1 MNMSDTMS
9 ALHRVL
15 TALAVLGEASPT
27 DIAGKAGLGYSTVP
41 PKLRTLQTDD
51 LAVRTADGSGKTLWK
66 LTPKGVLAAAV
77 TPDAAPAELL
87 AADGTVPDQPDTE
100 AADPAADHD
109 ADAPSP
115 AGEDEQPQDEPI
127 TTETAES
134 AATETSPQVGP
145 TDETGAEAAAGP
157 QAEQAEP
164 AAGDADT
171 IGSEPD
177 DQQDAGDNDGA
188 EGADALPEPD
198 DEDTV
203 EPPAEPAL
211 DVEAATSGTCSGDEA
226 LAESTAT
233 ATPLTD
239 EPPVDEPAAL
249 TGADEATPASRP
261 EAGEDAAAPTTT
273 DGEAIDGDATERAK
287 ARPAGGLRAEVLQIL
302 RDNPGQSFKVSQMC
316 KAIEAASTGPKKQ
329 LGGSVANALA
339 KLANLGEA
347 RIVAER
353 PATYQAS

>member
-51 LAVRTADGSGKTLWK
+51 LAVRTADGSGKTLWR

-87 AADGTVPDQPDTE
+87 ATDGTVPEQPDTQ
-100 AADPAADHD
+100 AAGPADDHD

-115 AGEDEQPQDEPI
+115 AGEDEQPQDEPA

-134 AATETSPQVGP
+134 AATETSPQSEP
-145 TDETGAEAAAGP
+145 IDKTGIEAAAGSEP
-157 QAEQAEP
+157 EQDEP
-164 AAGDADT
+164 AAGDGDADGDT
-171 IGSEPD
+171 LGSEPD
-177 DQQDAGDNDGA
+177 NPQDAGNSDDA
-188 EGADALPEPD
+188 EEANELPEPD
-198 DEDTV
+198 GEQTS
-203 EPPAEPAL
+203 ETPAEPASE
-211 DVEAATSGTCSGDEA
+211 VEAAASGTGHGDEA
-226 LAESTAT
+226 PAEITTTAEPLA
-233 ATPLTD
+233 D
-239 EPPVDEPAAL
+239 EPPTDEPAAL
-249 TGADEATPASRP
+249 TGTDEAAA
-261 EAGEDAAAPTTT
+261 AGESAAAPTTT
-273 DGEAIDGDATERAK
+273 DDDVIDGDATERAK

-302 RDNPGQSFKVSQMC
+302 RDNPGQTFKVSQMC
-316 KAIEAASTGPKKQ
+316 KAIDAASTGPKKQ

-347 RIVAER
+347 RIVAEK